1 MGLENVK
8 YDAFISYRHCELDS
22 FVSENL
28 HKKLENF
35 KLPKSVLKKM
45 GLKKKKI
52 ERVFRDEAEL
62 PLSENLSEPIM
73 AALNNAEFLIVICT
87 PRLPLSQWCKKEI
100 ETFVETH
107 DRKHVLLVLAE
118 GEPDESFPE
127 ILLYE
132 DVTEKDLNG
141 NDVVI
146 RRAREPL
153 AADCRG
159 KNNKEILK
167 NMDNAV
173 IKLCAAMFNLNY
185 DDLKQRHREQKIKKR
200 IIAMEAILAVVA
212 IFAFVCV
219 LFTAKI
225 QKQNKMIQDKYASS
239 MASASRE
246 LYENGRRLDAIYAAR
261 SVLPDKETK
270 DYNEEAYRALIDAM
284 NVYGAAE
291 SYVPTTIVQIPSS
304 IMSYEISPDKKR
316 MALFGF
322 DDILY
327 VADIESGEIIFE
339 TEAEGL
345 YDMAFSGNDHVI
357 YSIGYNVDYSE
368 TRIVDL
374 NSGEYKV
381 IDEYAGYVESPEDG
395 RLTFTFTIDGVK
407 AYSGDTV
414 AYEIKYSDYSLT
426 FNEFSDYPDIAF
438 SEDGKYCAFA
448 IKEDPYADGAILC
461 QFETETGQID
471 MFIRDKNITDYA
483 GLATSG
489 DYVFV
494 AFVGEED
501 DYSLHDVTNLLRY
514 EVANATSKSGLL
526 GVTIEIG
533 AMDDL
538 ALNDYGLCVYSN
550 NQAMIFDYDLNLGST
565 LMRANDILSVFSYED
580 GFAIIDKN
588 EDIFLLD
595 YFYDEGMILSEEL
608 FPQKSGVKLL
618 HVTQKNGSLYVKHN
632 DDSSYVS
639 VFDLQRGEWTSV
651 LSKTGVNEFDEIGTA
666 DKSYYPD
673 IDKTVYQV
681 IASDD
686 GKYYAF
692 LYYNGEL
699 KIFERKTKKLVKDL
713 YIDGVPDKF
722 VYLGKQKSYVL
733 IGGDEEYFFDK
744 NFKYYASLPYG
755 TVWGSTDD
763 KAEDIVLM
771 NGQQDYFRVEMKSYK
786 EVIKKADEILGNYE
800 PEQKIIDKYNI
811 TLRKRKLINE
821 LKSLL
826 GESLKNQ

>member
-62 PLSENLSEPIM
+62 PLSDNLSEPIM

-100 ETFVETH
+100 ETFVATH

-146 RRAREPL
+146 RRTREPL

-159 KNNKEILK
+159 KNNKERLK

-185 DDLKQRHREQKIKKR
+185 DDLKQRHREQQIKKR

-219 LFTAKI
+219 LFTVKI

-239 MASASRE
+239 MAAASRE
-246 LYENGRRLDAIYAAR
+246 LYESGRRLDAIYAAR
-261 SVLPDKETK
+261 SVLPDRETK

-291 SYVPTTIVQIPSS
+291 SYVPKTIVQIPSS
-304 IMSYEISPDKKR
+304 IISYCISPDKKK
-316 MALFGF
+316 MALYGF

-339 TEAEGL
+339 TNARGL
-345 YDMAFSGNDHVI
+345 YDMDFSGNDGVI
-357 YSIGYNVDYSE
+357 YSLGYNVDFSE
-368 TRIVDL
+368 TRYVDL

-381 IDEYAGYVESPEDG
+381 LDEYAGLVESPEDG

-407 AYSGDTV
+407 AYSGDSV
-414 AYEIKYSDYSLT
+414 VYEIKYSDYNLV
-426 FNEFSDYPDIAF
+426 FNDFSEYPDVAF
-438 SEDGKYCAFA
+438 SEDGEYAVFA
-448 IKEDPYADGAILC
+448 IKEDPTEDGAILC
-461 QFETETGQID
+461 QFETATGKID
-471 MFIRDKNITDYA
+471 MFVRDNNITEYA

-489 DYVFV
+489 DYVFI
-494 AFVGEED
+494 AFVSEED
-501 DYSLHDVTNLLRY
+501 YDSLHDATVLLRY
-514 EVANATSKSGLL
+514 DV
-526 GVTIEIG
+526 
-533 AMDDL
+533 
-538 ALNDYGLCVYSN
+538 
-550 NQAMIFDYDLNLGST
+550 
-565 LMRANDILSVFSYED
+565 
-580 GFAIIDKN
+580 
-588 EDIFLLD
+588 
-595 YFYDEGMILSEEL
+595 
-608 FPQKSGVKLL
+608 
-618 HVTQKNGSLYVKHN
+618 
-632 DDSSYVS
+632 
-639 VFDLQRGEWTSV
+639 
-651 LSKTGVNEFDEIGTA
+651 
-666 DKSYYPD
+666 
-673 IDKTVYQV
+673 
-681 IASDD
+681 
-686 GKYYAF
+686 
-692 LYYNGEL
+692 
-699 KIFERKTKKLVKDL
+699 
-713 YIDGVPDKF
+713 
-722 VYLGKQKSYVL
+722 
-733 IGGDEEYFFDK
+733 
-744 NFKYYASLPYG
+744 
-755 TVWGSTDD
+755 
-763 KAEDIVLM
+763 
-771 NGQQDYFRVEMKSYK
+771 
-786 EVIKKADEILGNYE
+786 
-800 PEQKIIDKYNI
+800 
-811 TLRKRKLINE
+811 
-821 LKSLL
+821 
-826 GESLKNQ
+826 

>member
-22 FVSENL
+22 FASENL

-35 KLPKSVLKKM
+35 KLPKSVLKKK
-45 GLKKKKI
+45 GLNKTKI
-52 ERVFRDEAEL
+52 ERIFRDEEEL
-62 PLSENLSEPIM
+62 PLSDNLSEPIM
-73 AALNNAEFLIVICT
+73 SALGNSDYLIVICT
-87 PRLPLSQWCKKEI
+87 PRIRSSEWCKKEI

-132 DVTEKDLNG
+132 DVKEKDING
-141 NDVVI
+141 NEVVI
-146 RRAREPL
+146 RRTREPF

-185 DDLKQRHREQKIKKR
+185 DDLKQRHREQQIKKR
-200 IIAMEAILAVVA
+200 VIAMEVILAVVA

-219 LFTAKI
+219 LFTVKI
-225 QKQNKMIQDKYASS
+225 QKQNKTIQDKYASS
-239 MASASRE
+239 MAAASKE

-261 SVLPDKETK
+261 SVLPDRETK

-291 SYVPTTIVQIPSS
+291 SFVPTDVVQIPSS
-304 IMSYEISPDKKR
+304 IISYEISPDKKR

-327 VADIESGEIIFE
+327 VADIESGEILFE
-339 TEAEGL
+339 TNAEGL
-345 YDMAFSGNDHVI
+345 YDMGFSGNDAVI
-357 YSIGYNVDYSE
+357 YSIGYNVDISE
-368 TRIVDL
+368 TRIVNL
-374 NSGEYKV
+374 NSGEYKLL
-381 IDEYAGYVESPEDG
+381 DEYAGYVESPEDG

-407 AYSGDTV
+407 AYDGDTV
-414 AYEIKYSDYSLT
+414 KYEIKYSDYSLV
-426 FNEFSDYPDIAF
+426 FGEYSEYLDVAF
-438 SEDGKYCAFA
+438 SEDGKYAVFA
-448 IKEDPYADGAILC
+448 LKEDPTADGAILC

-471 MFIRDKNITDYA
+471 MFIRDKNITEYA
-483 GLATSG
+483 GLATGG

-494 AFVGEED
+494 AFVGED
-501 DYSLHDVTNLLRY
+501 PDTLRYVTHLLRY
-514 EVANATSKSGLL
+514 DVLNATSPNGMIGKI
-526 GVTIEIG
+526 IEIG
-533 AMDDL
+533 SMDDL
-538 ALNDYGLCVYSN
+538 ALNDYGLCVYAN
-550 NQAMIFDYDLNLGST
+550 NQAMFFDYDLELAST
-565 LMRANDILSVFSYED
+565 LMRANDILSVFSFDD
-580 GFAIIDKN
+580 GFAIIDEN

-595 YFYDEGMILSEEL
+595 NFYDEGMILSEEL
-608 FPQKSGVKLL
+608 FPQKSGLKLL
-618 HVTQKNGSLYVKHN
+618 HVTQKNGSLYIKHKE
-632 DDSSYVS
+632 DSSYVS
-639 VFDLQRGEWTSV
+639 VFDLKRGEWAEV

-666 DKSYYPD
+666 DKSFYPD

-686 GKYYAF
+686 GKYYAV
-692 LYYNGEL
+692 LNYNGEL
-699 KIFERKTKKLVKDL
+699 TIFDRKTRNAVKNL
-713 YIDGVPDKF
+713 YIDGDPNKF
-722 VYLGKQKSYVL
+722 VYLKKQKSYVL
-733 IGGDEEYFFDK
+733 IGGYDEYFFDR

-755 TVWGSTDD
+755 IVWGSTDD
-763 KAEDIVLM
+763 KEEDIVLA
-771 NGQQDYFRVEMKSYK
+771 NGRNDYFRVKIKSYK

-800 PEQKIIDKYNI
+800 PDQKIIDKYNI
-811 TLRKRKLINE
+811 TLRKRKLTNE

-826 GESLKNQ
+826 GESLQNK